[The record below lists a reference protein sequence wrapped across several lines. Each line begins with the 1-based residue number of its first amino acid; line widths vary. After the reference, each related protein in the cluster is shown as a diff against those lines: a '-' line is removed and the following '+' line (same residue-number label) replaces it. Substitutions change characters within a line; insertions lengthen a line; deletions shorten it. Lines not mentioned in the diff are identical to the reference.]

1 MEPIVDGLEAEFTG
15 RITIIRINAN
25 DPAGAEQLASY
36 GLRGHPA
43 FVVLDPAGAVS
54 ATFLGTQTV
63 EVLRQ
68 AMMDGEG

>member
-43 FVVLDPAGAVS
+43 FVLLNPAGTVT
-54 ATFLGTQTV
+54 ATFLGPQEV

-68 AMMDGEG
+68 AMLVAEG